1 MIKNHTGKFQN
12 SRVHLPQDIESGSED
27 VEESKLI
34 GTEKQHTIILSLLV
48 IQFTICKIQCR
59 NINLDRRKMQ
69 TINKYHKEISHY
81 HCPKKKKEKG
91 KFDYPSAEKG

>member
-48 IQFTICKIQCR
+48 IQFTICKIQ
-59 NINLDRRKMQ
+59 
-69 TINKYHKEISHY
+69 
-81 HCPKKKKEKG
+81 
-91 KFDYPSAEKG
+91 